1 MDFPFTSQY
10 ACSPIKIQSL
20 TSEVLSMPFKRFL
33 CAVLMLPLLQIFHF
47 EAVAQSQS
55 RSKLEDEIS
64 TLKKQLLEKEKLF
77 LDASAED
84 RAAFAEF
91 LKQPNTGLIRL
102 LPRTQ
107 HDRLLTIRGGGA
119 YYSFARLT
127 HEYGYG
133 SDIELQLVQRR
144 DDFEYQASRRRY
156 NSENQVNPSTEIQ
169 ESTFMTGFAGADYG
183 FLVNLGKVPLDKVT
197 LEHEGVTFLASYVPP
212 SAEPEA
218 RAEFQRARA
227 GIGKAGFGYKS
238 TLPVLTN
245 NTYVLRSINYNRSD
259 VLVALRV
266 VRMEGDASV
275 ILLWKRLKR
284 FSRPELVRADP
295 PKCQPK

>member
-1 MDFPFTSQY
+1 
-10 ACSPIKIQSL
+10 
-20 TSEVLSMPFKRFL
+20 MPYKRFL
-33 CAVLMLPLLQIFHF
+33 YALLMLPLLHIFHF

-55 RSKLEDEIS
+55 RSKLKDEIS
-64 TLKKQLLEKEKLF
+64 ALIKQLREKEKLII
-77 LDASAED
+77 DTSEED
-84 RAAFAEF
+84 RAPFAEF
-91 LKQPNTGLIRL
+91 LKQPKTGLIRL
-102 LPRTQ
+102 YPRAQ
-107 HDRLLTIRGGGA
+107 HDRLLTISGSGA

-133 SDIELQLVQRR
+133 SDIELQLVPRR
-144 DDFEYQASRRRY
+144 NEDFWYQASRRRIDF
-156 NSENQVNPSTEIQ
+156 EHQVSPSTEIL
-169 ESTFMTGFAGADYG
+169 EPAFMTGFAGADYG

-197 LEHEGVTFLASYVPP
+197 LEHEGVKFLASYVPP

-218 RAEFQRARA
+218 RAEFQRARS
-227 GIGKAGFGYKS
+227 GINKAGFGYKS

-245 NTYVLRSINYNRSD
+245 NTYVLRSINYRRSD

-275 ILLWKRLKR
+275 MLLWKLLKR
-284 FSRPELVRADP
+284 FSTPELVRADP

>member
-1 MDFPFTSQY
+1 
-10 ACSPIKIQSL
+10 
-20 TSEVLSMPFKRFL
+20 MPYKRFL
-33 CAVLMLPLLQIFHF
+33 YALLMLPLLHIFHF

-55 RSKLEDEIS
+55 RSKLKDEIS
-64 TLKKQLLEKEKLF
+64 ALIKQLREKEKLI
-77 LDASAED
+77 LDTSEED
-84 RAAFAEF
+84 RAPFAEF
-91 LKQPNTGLIRL
+91 LKQPKTGLIRL
-102 LPRTQ
+102 YPRAQ
-107 HDRLLTIRGGGA
+107 HDRLLTISGGGA

-133 SDIELQLVQRR
+133 SDIELLLVPRR
-144 DDFEYQASRRRY
+144 NEDSWYQASRRRY
-156 NSENQVNPSTEIQ
+156 DFEHQVSPSTEIL
-169 ESTFMTGFAGADYG
+169 EPSFMTGFAGADYG

-197 LEHEGVTFLASYVPP
+197 LEHEGVRFLAGYAPP

-218 RAEFQRARA
+218 RAEFQRARS
-227 GIGKAGFGYKS
+227 GMSKAGFGYKS

-245 NTYVLRSINYNRSD
+245 NTYVLRSINYRRSD

-275 ILLWKRLKR
+275 LLLWKLLKR
-284 FSRPELVRADP
+284 FSTPELVRADP

>member
-1 MDFPFTSQY
+1 
-10 ACSPIKIQSL
+10 
-20 TSEVLSMPFKRFL
+20 MPYKRFL
-33 CAVLMLPLLQIFHF
+33 YAVLILPLLYIFHF

-55 RSKLEDEIS
+55 RSKLKDDIS
-64 TLKKQLLEKEKLF
+64 ALIKQLREKEKLII
-77 LDASAED
+77 DTSAED

-91 LKQPNTGLIRL
+91 LKQPKTGLIRL
-102 LPRTQ
+102 YPRAQ
-107 HDRLLTIRGGGA
+107 HDRLLTISGGGA

-133 SDIELQLVQRR
+133 SDIELLLVPRSN
-144 DDFEYQASRRRY
+144 DDFWYQASRRKY
-156 NSENQVNPSTEIQ
+156 DFENRVNPNIEIQ
-169 ESTFMTGFAGADYG
+169 EPAFMTGFAGADYG
-183 FLVNLGKVPLDKVT
+183 LLVNLGKVPLDEVT
-197 LEHEGVTFLASYVPP
+197 LQHDGVEFLASYVPF

-218 RAEFQRARA
+218 RAEFQRARS
-227 GIGKAGFGYKS
+227 GISKAGFEYKS

-259 VLVALRV
+259 VLVALQV
-266 VRMEGDASV
+266 VKMEGDASV
-275 ILLWKRLKR
+275 MLLWKLLKR